1 MKNFKQIICLLILTS
16 SLYANVPTFKVY
28 NTSANNAQTVLI
40 TINTSNN
47 IKDVK
52 LSLNKLHLNFFKNP
66 FKKNEY
72 YSLLPLSYYKKI
84 KEHRII
90 FSYVK
95 EGKRIFTSEKIIIT
109 KGLYKKEIIKVN
121 KKRVSLNKKDSKRAN
136 KEYKQ
141 ATKIYKTVN
150 KKILWQK
157 DFILPLES
165 KITSPFGTKRIYNGS
180 LKSYHSGTD
189 FKAPKN
195 TKILASNA
203 GKVVISQ
210 KRFYAGNSIVL
221 DHGHGIYTGYYHLS
235 TLEKKLGESV
245 KRGELLGLSGSTGR
259 VTGPHL
265 HFSAKVHGI
274 TVDPLQLLKV
284 LNILNN

>member
-1 MKNFKQIICLLILTS
+1 MKIFKQIISLLIFS
-16 SLYANVPTFKVY
+16 CALYANTPNFKVY
-28 NTSANNAQTVLI
+28 NTDVHNAQTVLI
-40 TINTSNN
+40 TLNTSNN
-47 IKDVK
+47 IKDAK
-52 LSLNKLHLNFFKNP
+52 ISLDKLHLHFFKNP
-66 FKKNEY
+66 FKKDEY

-84 KEHRII
+84 EEHRII
-90 FSYVK
+90 FSYLK
-95 EGKRIFTSEKIIIT
+95 NGKRIFTSKKINVT
-109 KGLYKKEIIKVN
+109 KGLYKKETIKVN
-121 KKRVSLNKKDSKRAN
+121 KKRVSLNKKDKKRAT

-141 ATKIYKTVN
+141 ASKIYKTIN
-150 KKILWQK
+150 KNILWKK

-165 KITSPFGTKRIYNGS
+165 KVTSPFGTQRIYNGS

-189 FKAPKN
+189 FKAKN
-195 TKILASNA
+195 STEILATNA
-203 GKVVISQ
+203 GRVVISQ
-210 KRFYAGNSIVL
+210 NRFYAGNSIVL

-235 TLEKKLGESV
+235 TLDKKVGELV

-284 LNILNN
+284 LNILKN